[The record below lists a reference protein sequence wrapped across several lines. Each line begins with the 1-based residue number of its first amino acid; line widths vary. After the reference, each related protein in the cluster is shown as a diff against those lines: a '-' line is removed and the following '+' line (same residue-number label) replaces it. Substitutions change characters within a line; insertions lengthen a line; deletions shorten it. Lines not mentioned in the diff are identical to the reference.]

1 MTDHNA
7 LTAIETWNYLNDA
20 ELIQKN

>member
-7 LTAIETWNYLNDA
+7 LTAIEPWNYINASEVLQ
-20 ELIQKN
+20 EK